1 MTEVA
6 EGSVAW
12 DFGLRPGDIVVACNR
27 RGVRN
32 LEQLQSAVERSG
44 DQLLLRVYRAGQYGY
59 IVIR

>member
-1 MTEVA
+1 
-6 EGSVAW
+6 
-12 DFGLRPGDIVVACNR
+12 
-27 RGVRN
+27 VRN